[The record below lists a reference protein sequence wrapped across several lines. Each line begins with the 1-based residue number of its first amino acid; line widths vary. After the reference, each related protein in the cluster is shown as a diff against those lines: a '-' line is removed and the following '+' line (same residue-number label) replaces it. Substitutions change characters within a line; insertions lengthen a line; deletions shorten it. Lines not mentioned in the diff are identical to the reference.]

1 MAGQET
7 KNFALLRKKLL
18 DQRPCST
25 QKIVRNRSATQKI
38 GAVALSSLSGPT
50 KAGTLQVV
58 HNGAGQITTHALRR
72 TKPALSSAQFRPF
85 VFVPPFPSSLLVF
98 FLAFFRARS

>member
-38 GAVALSSLSGPT
+38 GAVALSSLLSLDPRKPGPCR
-50 KAGTLQVV
+50 LF
-58 HNGAGQITTHALRR
+58 TTVLDKSQR
-72 TKPALSSAQFRPF
+72 TR
-85 VFVPPFPSSLLVF
+85 
-98 FLAFFRARS
+98 